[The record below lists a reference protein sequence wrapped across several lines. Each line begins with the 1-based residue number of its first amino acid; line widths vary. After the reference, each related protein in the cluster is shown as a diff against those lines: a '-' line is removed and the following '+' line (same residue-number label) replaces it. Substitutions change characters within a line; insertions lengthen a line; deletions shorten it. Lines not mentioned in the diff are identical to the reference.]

1 MPPAAGRQAV
11 NVNDRA
17 AWGRIGGLTTQA
29 RLGGLAMTAAARRGF
44 LGRFM
49 AEVDPDCRLD
59 PAERNRR
66 AEAARRA
73 HMLRLAAASARARAA
88 KRAPEEPADR

>member
-1 MPPAAGRQAV
+1 MTAG
-11 NVNDRA
+11 DRA

-29 RLGGLAMTAAARRGF
+29 RHGGHAMTAPARRGF
-44 LGRFM
+44 LGRFL

-59 PAERNRR
+59 LAERNRR

-73 HMLRLAAASARARAA
+73 HMLRLAAASARARAE
-88 KRAPEEPADR
+88 KRSAEDPADR